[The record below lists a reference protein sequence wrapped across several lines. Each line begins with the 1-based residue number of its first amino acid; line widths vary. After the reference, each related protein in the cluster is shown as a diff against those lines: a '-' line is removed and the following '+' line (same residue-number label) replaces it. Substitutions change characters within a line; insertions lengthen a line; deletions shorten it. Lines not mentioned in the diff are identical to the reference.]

1 MKPKSLLIGAVLVAL
16 VVLGLGF
23 GAALLSR
30 HRPAEVGLDGDRL
43 RACPPS
49 PNCVCSEYEDV
60 EAFIEPLTFKCEP
73 QPALRSL
80 VDYLEQEPNAE
91 VVHWDESYVHAV
103 FTTRF
108 LKFADDVEFRVDP
121 LERVIHVRSASRI
134 GHSDMGA
141 NRERIED
148 LRRRWVPP
156 ER

>member
-1 MKPKSLLIGAVLVAL
+1 MIGALLVAAVIL
-16 VVLGLGF
+16 ALGF

-30 HRPAEVGLDGDRL
+30 HRPVEVGLDGDRL

-60 EAFIEPLTFKCEP
+60 PAYIEPLTFACEP

-80 VDYLEQEPNAE
+80 VDFLEKEPNAE
-91 VVHWDESYVHAV
+91 IVDWNERYVHAV
-103 FTTRF
+103 YTTRF
-108 LKFADDVEFRVDP
+108 LKFADDVEFRVDS
-121 LERVIHVRSASRI
+121 LQRVIHVRSASRI
-134 GHSDMGA
+134 GHSDLGA

-156 ER
+156 AR